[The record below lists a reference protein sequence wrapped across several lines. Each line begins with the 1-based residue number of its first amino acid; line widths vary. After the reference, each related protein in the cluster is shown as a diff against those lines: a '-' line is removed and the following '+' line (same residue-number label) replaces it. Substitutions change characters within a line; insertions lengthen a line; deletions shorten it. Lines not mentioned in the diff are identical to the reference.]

1 MIDRR
6 RLMGAGAFALSAS
19 GAAAS
24 WAAEAGMNLAFVNGR
39 IWTGRPGAPLSDAIG
54 IAGQRI
60 AAIGADAVRTLIT
73 ARTEVI
79 DLAGAFV
86 MPAFIDNH
94 THFLLASAMLG
105 QPDLLT
111 AKDKTEF
118 VDRIGAAA
126 SRIRSGRWLH
136 GGSWDEQRLGGML
149 PDRHWIDAVTPQ
161 TPFVAPRT
169 DLHMYLVNSLAL
181 RLAGI
186 TRDTPDPAGG
196 VIDRDARGEPTGI
209 LRDNAK
215 ALVERVIPAVTDAE
229 NEETLRAGVAHG
241 LSHGVAQVHV
251 PEINWSVQ
259 ETLLRLRQRGETD
272 MRFYS
277 FVPLQ
282 DWEKMAAFVDRHGRG
297 DDWVRWGGVKGL
309 SDGSLGSRTALFHAP
324 YSDAPDQHGT
334 RVMALDDL
342 RAAVLGADKR
352 GLQVSVHAIG
362 DRANDDVLDI
372 FAEAERLNGPRDRRF
387 RIEHAQHVRPAAIPR
402 FAKQQVIASVQPFH
416 AIDDGRW
423 AVRRIGEARLDGTY
437 AFGSFLKAGARM
449 TFGSDWPVGPMDP
462 IIGIHAAV
470 ARQTLDDANP
480 GGWLPME
487 KVTVEQAMTAYTA
500 ANAHAGF
507 QEDRLG
513 QLAVGYLAD
522 LVVLDANPL
531 TVPVDKLRAIK
542 VLRTIVNGRQRY
554 AA

>member
-6 RLMGAGAFALSAS
+6 RLMGAGALALASANS
-19 GAAAS
+19 VAA
-24 WAAEAGMNLAFVNGR
+24 WAAETGLDLALINGR
-39 IWTGRPGAPLSDAIG
+39 VWTGRPGAPLSDAVG
-54 IAGQRI
+54 ITAGRI
-60 AAIGADAVRTLIT
+60 AAIGAGAVGSLTT

-94 THFLLASAMLG
+94 THFLLASNMLA
-105 QPDLLT
+105 QPDLLS
-111 AKDKTEF
+111 AKDRPEF
-118 VDRIGAAA
+118 VSRVGAAA
-126 SRIRSGRWLH
+126 SRLKAGRWLH
-136 GGSWDEQRLGGML
+136 GGSWDEQRLGGAL

-196 VIDRDARGEPTGI
+196 VIDRDAKGEPTGI

-215 ALVERVIPAVTDAE
+215 ALVERVIPAVTEAE
-229 NEETLRAGVAHG
+229 NEEAMRAGIAHG

-259 ETLLRLRQRGETD
+259 DTLLRLRQRGGTD

-282 DWEKMAAFVDRHGRG
+282 DWEKMAAFVDSHGRG

-309 SDGSLGSRTALFHAP
+309 SDGSLGSRTALFHEA
-324 YSDAPDQHGT
+324 YSDAPGQYGT

-342 RAAVLGADKR
+342 RGAVLAADKR
-352 GLQVSVHAIG
+352 GLQVTVHAIG
-362 DRANDDVLDI
+362 DRANDDVLDV
-372 FAEAERLNGPRDRRF
+372 FDEAVRINGQRDRRF

-402 FAKQQVIASVQPFH
+402 FARQQVIASVQPFH

-423 AVRRIGEARLDGTY
+423 AVKRIGEARLNGTY

-449 TFGSDWPVGPMDP
+449 TFGSDWPVGPLDP
-462 IIGIHAAV
+462 ITGIHAAV

-480 GGWLPME
+480 GGWLPNE
-487 KVTVEQAMTAYTA
+487 KITVEQAMTAYTT

-513 QLAVGYLAD
+513 QLTVGYLAD
-522 LVVLDANPL
+522 IVVLDADPL
-531 TVPVDKLRAIK
+531 SAPVDKLRKIK

-554 AA
+554 GA